1 MQFITTLWRVVSRAG
16 AWAARNPERAMH
28 AVQQMGNFCSGKKYE
43 PSNHADRILV
53 AEQRVNQLQEKL
65 EKQEKKLDALYR
77 QTQAMDKQ
85 IRKLR
90 IWLTVTGIAL
100 AVAMVAIAL
109 FVFVL

>member
-1 MQFITTLWRVVSRAG
+1 MGLFNTVAGVLKRAG
-16 AWAARNPERAMH
+16 AWAFQNPERAMAIMQH
-28 AVQQMGNFCSGKKYE
+28 MEGMQTGSKYA
-43 PSNHADRILV
+43 SNHHSDRILV

-65 EKQEKKLDALYR
+65 EKQDKKLDALYR

-100 AVAMVAIAL
+100 TLALVVIAL
-109 FVFVL
+109 FVFVI